1 MILFIYR
8 ILINTVLLFSPIII
22 LVRLLKRKEDVKRF
36 GEKLGFFQKIK
47 LEKNLSGFMVQ
58 VLVNY

>member
-36 GEKLGFFQKIK
+36 
-47 LEKNLSGFMVQ
+47 EKN
-58 VLVNY
+58 